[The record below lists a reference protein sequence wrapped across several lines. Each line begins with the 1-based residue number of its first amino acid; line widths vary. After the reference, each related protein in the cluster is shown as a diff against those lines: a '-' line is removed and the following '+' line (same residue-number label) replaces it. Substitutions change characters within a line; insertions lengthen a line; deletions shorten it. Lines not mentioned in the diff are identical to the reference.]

1 LASPQVEAGHLQIA
15 NDLWEAIARQRLSG
29 GEFRILLGI
38 LRKLYGF
45 KRKSDWIS
53 NRQLAKM
60 TGVTYNQA
68 AKMVGRLSERGIV
81 TLVYLDEGQRRIVKF
96 NKDYDKWN
104 PLPKKETVAQKGK
117 GPLLKKENPPCRKRK
132 TTKESITKET
142 YTKEIREKIFDAW
155 NSHPNIRPKHR
166 VLNKATEQAIN
177 ARLEQ
182 FTPDEVCTAIKNYGD
197 STDKFWIEW
206 REVKRGWSLEQFLSR
221 GEGAKVDKFLDG
233 PICKSGSKPPEPGWQ
248 HKCPKA
254 QAVRAGGHDC
264 KKYEAWLVNPKKSSY
279 PCNDCE
285 EAK

>member
-1 LASPQVEAGHLQIA
+1 
-15 NDLWEAIARQRLSG
+15 
-29 GEFRILLGI
+29 
-38 LRKLYGF
+38 
-45 KRKSDWIS
+45 
-53 NRQLAKM
+53 M

-132 TTKESITKET
+132 TTKESITKESI
-142 YTKEIREKIFDAW
+142 TKEIKEKIFDAW

-264 KKYEAWLVNPKKSSY
+264 KKYEDWLVNPKKSSY

-285 EAK
+285 EAECDSGK